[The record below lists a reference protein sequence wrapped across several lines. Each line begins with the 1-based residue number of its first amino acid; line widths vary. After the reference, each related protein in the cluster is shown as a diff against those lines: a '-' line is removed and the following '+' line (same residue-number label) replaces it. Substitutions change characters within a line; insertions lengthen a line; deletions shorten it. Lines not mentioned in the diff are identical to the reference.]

1 LANERHYR
9 TDYNSRNITTLS
21 KRKVVDL
28 SNAVPI
34 AAHLVERRFCQA
46 DASAMASFVAIPKRP
61 GVQKKT
67 STFVPK
73 CEDSVSRRL
82 REYRGDFPSLVG
94 FGRPASVRLER
105 LLGVL
110 VES

>member
-1 LANERHYR
+1 M
-9 TDYNSRNITTLS
+9 
-21 KRKVVDL
+21 
-28 SNAVPI
+28 NAS
-34 AAHLVERRFCQA
+34 
-46 DASAMASFVAIPKRP
+46 DTWSFVAIPKRP

-73 CEDSVSRRL
+73 CKDSVSRRL

-94 FGRPASVRLER
+94 FWRPASVRLER